1 MGQVYVTIGVG
12 NHEGGDFIEVE
23 ALVDT
28 GATHTSLPE
37 SLLDQLHID
46 RRGSRFFNSAAGTPI
61 SLDMGQAWF
70 AYGDEKWICPVI
82 FGREGLYLMGA
93 TTLEAFDLVVDP
105 GGNQLVPATHLKRP
119 F

>member
-28 GATHTSLPE
+28 GATHTTLPE
-37 SLLDQLHID
+37 SLMDQLHID
-46 RRGSRFFNSAAGTPI
+46 RRGSRYFNSAAGAPI
-61 SLDMGQAWF
+61 KMDMGQAWVSF
-70 AYGDEKWICPVI
+70 DNRKWICPVI
-82 FGREGLYLMGA
+82 FGGDDLYLMGA

-105 GGNQLVPATHLKRP
+105 GGNQLVPATHLKRT